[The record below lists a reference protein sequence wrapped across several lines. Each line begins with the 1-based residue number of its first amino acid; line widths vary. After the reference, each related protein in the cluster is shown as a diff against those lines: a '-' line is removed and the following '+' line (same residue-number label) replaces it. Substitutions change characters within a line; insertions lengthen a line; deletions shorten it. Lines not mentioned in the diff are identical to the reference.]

1 MKVAHSPEELG
12 GGPRAVALGTFDGV
26 HLGHRRVIDAVL
38 QAQAEPTVV
47 TFDPHPRTALGH
59 RVDLLST
66 IDRRLELLAELGV
79 EATLVLEFTLELA
92 RLEPPEFA
100 EQVLRPIRAE
110 AAAAG
115 AHFRVGRR

>member
-1 MKVAHSPEELG
+1 PAQDPRRPLRRRGCRPRADHSSRRGARPLEPMKVARSPEELG

-38 QAQAEPTVV
+38 QAGTEPTVV

-66 IDRRLELLAELGV
+66 IERRLELLAEL
-79 EATLVLEFTLELA
+79 
-92 RLEPPEFA
+92 
-100 EQVLRPIRAE
+100 
-110 AAAAG
+110 
-115 AHFRVGRR
+115 